1 MTSKTLAGPTAV
13 TAHDVIDRRRFMQR
27 AAIASAAAGVFAS
40 GGSAAPAIVDDSAE
54 AAVKRLHESLSAE
67 QKQQVCFAWDHVDEK
82 LGLLR
87 ARVAANWQVTK
98 PRVRSGFYTPTQQRF
113 VREVF
118 ERLVQRDWIA
128 RFDKQLRDDA
138 EGFGDQSIAIFGVP
152 GAGKFHFVITGRH
165 ITLRC
170 DGGSA
175 AALAFGGP
183 IFYGHAAS
191 GFNEKVGHPGNI
203 FWHQAVAANAVFG
216 MLDGK
221 QQQIALLK
229 RAPAENAVGFQG
241 AKGKFPGIPVS
252 ALSADQKAQL
262 EKVLQKLVEPYR
274 QSDRD
279 RVNGCLQAQGGL
291 ERCSLAFYEEGD
303 LGKDR
308 VWDIWR
314 LEGPAFVW
322 HFKGTPHVHTWV
334 HVADN
339 PAVKLNA

>member
-1 MTSKTLAGPTAV
+1 
-13 TAHDVIDRRRFMQR
+13 MQR
-27 AAIASAAAGVFAS
+27 AAVASAAAGMFSSGAS
-40 GGSAAPAIVDDSAE
+40 ATPAIVDDSAE
-54 AAVKRLHESLSAE
+54 AAVKRLHESLSTE
-67 QKQQVCFAWDHVDEK
+67 QRKQVCFAWDHVDEK
-82 LGLLR
+82 RGLLR
-87 ARVAANWQVTK
+87 ARVAANWHVTK
-98 PRVRSGFYTPTQQRF
+98 PRVRSDFYTPAQQRL

-118 ERLVQRDWIA
+118 EGLVQRDWTA

-138 EGFGDQSIAIFGVP
+138 EGFGDQSIAIFGAP
-152 GAGKFHFVITGRH
+152 GVGKFQFAITGRH

-175 AALAFGGP
+175 AELAFGGP

-203 FWHQAVAANAVFG
+203 FWHQAVAANTVFG

-241 AKGKFPGIPVS
+241 AEGKFPGIPAS
-252 ALSADQKAQL
+252 ALSTDQKAHL

-279 RVNGCLQAQGGL
+279 RVNGCLKAQGGL
-291 ERCSLAFYEEGD
+291 ERCSLAFYEQGD
-303 LGKDR
+303 LGNDR

>member
-1 MTSKTLAGPTAV
+1 MTSKTSAGSTAA
-13 TAHDVIDRRRFMQR
+13 TTHRAIDRRRFMQR
-27 AAIASAAAGVFAS
+27 AAVASAAVGMFSSAA
-40 GGSAAPAIVDDSAE
+40 SAAPAIADDSAE
-54 AAVKRLHESLSAE
+54 AAVKRLHESLSTE
-67 QKQQVCFAWDHVDEK
+67 QRRQVCFAWDHVDEK
-82 LGLLR
+82 RGLLR
-87 ARVAANWQVTK
+87 ARVAANWHVTG
-98 PRVRSGFYTPTQQRF
+98 PRVRSEFYTPAQQRL

-118 ERLVQRDWIA
+118 EGLVQRDWIA

-138 EGFGDQSIAIFGVP
+138 EGFGDQSIAIFGAP
-152 GAGKFHFVITGRH
+152 GAGKFQFVITGRH

-175 AALAFGGP
+175 AELAFGGP

-203 FWHQAVAANAVFG
+203 FWHQAVAANTVFG
-216 MLDGK
+216 MLDRK
-221 QQQIALLK
+221 QQQVALLK
-229 RAPAENAVGFQG
+229 RAPPENAVGFQG
-241 AKGKFPGIPVS
+241 AQGKFPGIPVR
-252 ALSADQKAQL
+252 ALSADQRAHL

-279 RVNGCLQAQGGL
+279 RVTGCLKAQGGL
-291 ERCSLAFYEEGD
+291 ERCSLAFYEDGD
-303 LGKDR
+303 LGNDH

>member
-1 MTSKTLAGPTAV
+1 MTSKTPAGPTAV
-13 TAHDVIDRRRFMQR
+13 TAHHAIDRRRFMQR
-27 AAIASAAAGVFAS
+27 VAVASAAAGMFSSAA
-40 GGSAAPAIVDDSAE
+40 SAAPAIVDDSAE
-54 AAVKRLHESLSAE
+54 AAVKRLHESLSTE
-67 QKQQVCFAWDHVDEK
+67 QRQQVCFAWDHVDEK
-82 LGLLR
+82 RGLLR
-87 ARVAANWQVTK
+87 ARVAANWHVTK
-98 PRVRSGFYTPTQQRF
+98 PRVRSDFYTPAQQRL

-118 ERLVQRDWIA
+118 EGLVQRDWTA

-138 EGFGDQSIAIFGVP
+138 EGFGDQSIAIFGMP
-152 GAGKFHFVITGRH
+152 GAGKFQFVITGRH

-175 AALAFGGP
+175 AELAFGGP

-203 FWHQAVAANAVFG
+203 FWHQAVAANTVFG

-241 AKGKFPGIPVS
+241 AEGKFPGIPVS
-252 ALSADQKAQL
+252 ALSADQKAHV

-279 RVNGCLQAQGGL
+279 RVNGCLKAQGGL

-303 LGKDR
+303 LGNDR

>member
-1 MTSKTLAGPTAV
+1 MTSNAAGSTAA
-13 TAHDVIDRRRFMQR
+13 TTNHAIDRRRFMQR
-27 AAIASAAAGVFAS
+27 AAVASAAAGMFLSA
-40 GGSAAPAIVDDSAE
+40 GSAEPAIGDDSAE
-54 AAVKRLHESLSAE
+54 AVVKRLYESLSTE
-67 QKQQVCFAWDHVDEK
+67 QRQQVCFPWDHVDGER
-82 LGLLR
+82 GLLR
-87 ARVAANWQVTK
+87 ARVAANWFVTE
-98 PRVRSGFYTPTQQRF
+98 PRVHSEFYTRAQQRL

-118 ERLVQRDWIA
+118 EELIQRDWIA

-138 EGFGDQSIAIFGVP
+138 EGFGNQSIAIFGEP
-152 GAGKFHFVITGRH
+152 GASKFQFVITGRH

-170 DGGSA
+170 DGGSEA
-175 AALAFGGP
+175 ELAFGGP

-203 FWHQAVAANAVFG
+203 FWHQAVAANTVFG

-241 AKGKFPGIPVS
+241 AEGKFPGIPVS
-252 ALSADQKAQL
+252 ALAADQKAHL
-262 EKVLQKLVEPYR
+262 EEVLQKLVEPYR

-279 RVNGCLQAQGGL
+279 RVTGCLKAQGGL

-303 LGKDR
+303 LGNDR

-334 HVADN
+334 HVAEN